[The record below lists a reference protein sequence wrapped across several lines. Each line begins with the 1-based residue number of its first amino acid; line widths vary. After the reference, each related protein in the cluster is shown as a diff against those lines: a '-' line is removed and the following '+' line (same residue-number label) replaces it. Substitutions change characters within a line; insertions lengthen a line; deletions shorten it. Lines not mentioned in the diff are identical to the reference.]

1 MRIWDKEAWPDTLSM
16 EKKGG
21 DDKQLGDMKGG
32 NSRTGTHSST
42 LVLQALICLS
52 DYHALRTGTK
62 NTL

>member
-1 MRIWDKEAWPDTLSM
+1 M